1 MVPNRA
7 LRRYDRRANMVGPLS
22 DVSRDNSAS
31 GGAGDDWARAVLDSI
46 GDGLI
51 TIDANWRITCLNAR
65 GAELLAPSLPAGVPW
80 RGLDI
85 WQALPGLAESP
96 FGAALR
102 EAMASGTARE
112 VEDWYEPLRSWFE
125 VRYRPFAGGL
135 AAHFVDIGPRR
146 RMEAALRDSEA
157 RLAARVAELE
167 TLYAEA
173 PLGLAMLDCAFRFV
187 RINPALAE
195 MNGHSVEAHLG
206 RSVWDMVPDVRA
218 SAEPLLH
225 RVLETGEALRNV
237 EISGETP
244 ARPGVVRQWC
254 EHFYPVRNE
263 IGAITG
269 IAIICEEIT
278 ERQAAQSALAASEAL
293 FRATFENAA
302 VGFAQLTPDG
312 RWLRMNQA
320 LAAIVGHPRQQILDR
335 RIQDITHPDELA
347 RDLTL
352 IRAMMAGE
360 TETGRLE
367 KRYRR
372 ADGAVVD
379 VDVGVG
385 CVRGDDGRIDYFIAT
400 VQDMTERKRAEAA
413 LAASEQRFRA
423 LADNISQLAW
433 IADSNWEIFWYNQRW
448 YDYTGTDLE
457 AVMGWGWRAVHHPD
471 HVDRVVESVQRA
483 HASGEP
489 WEDTFPLRGVDGSYR
504 WFLSRAQPIRDAD
517 GSIALWFGT
526 NTDIT
531 EQMEREAQVRL
542 LMREV
547 NHRSKN
553 MLAVVHAVARQTLAS
568 GPEDFVDRF
577 SERIRALAAAHDL
590 LVDNDWRGV
599 DLGALVFSQLAHFG
613 DLVGS
618 RIRIEGPPVRL
629 NSAAAQSI
637 GMAIHE
643 LATNAG
649 KYGALQGGEGEVR
662 IEWRWDAERLAM
674 LWQERGGPPVHEPSR
689 LGFGS
694 RVIGRM
700 TRLSLGAEVAV
711 DYDPAGLAWRMSA
724 PASRI
729 ADTADV

>member
-1 MVPNRA
+1 
-7 LRRYDRRANMVGPLS
+7 MVGPLT
-22 DVSRDNSAS
+22 DAS
-31 GGAGDDWARAVLDSI
+31 QSLAADSWARAVIDCI
-46 GDGLI
+46 GDGFM
-51 TIDANWRITCLNAR
+51 TIDDRWRITCLNAR
-65 GAELLAPSLPAGVPW
+65 GAELLAPVLPAGVPPL
-80 RGLDI
+80 GLDV
-85 WQALPGLAESP
+85 WQALPGLDASP

-102 EAMASGTARE
+102 EAMAGGSARE
-112 VEDWYEPLRSWFE
+112 VEAWFEPLQSWFA

-135 AAHFVDIGPRR
+135 AAHFVDVGPRR

-167 TLYAEA
+167 TIYAEA
-173 PLGLAMLDCAFRFV
+173 PLGLALLDREFRFV

-195 MNGHSVEAHLG
+195 INGHSIEDHLG
-206 RSVWDMVPDVRA
+206 RSVWDLVPDVRA
-218 SAEPLLH
+218 SAEPLL
-225 RVLETGEALRNV
+225 RQVLATGEALRNV
-237 EISGETP
+237 ELSGETP
-244 ARPGVVRQWC
+244 AQPGVTRHWS
-254 EHFYPVRNE
+254 EHFYPVRDAA
-263 IGAITG
+263 GAITG

-278 ERQAAQSALAASEAL
+278 ERQATQTTLAANEAL

-320 LAAIVGHPRQQILDR
+320 LAEIVGHSRERILDR

-347 RDLTL
+347 RDLTQ
-352 IRAMMAGE
+352 IRAMMAGD
-360 TETGRLE
+360 TETARLE

-372 ADGAVVD
+372 ADGAIVD

-385 CVRGDDGRIDYFIAT
+385 CVRSDDGRIEYFIAT

-448 YDYTGTDLE
+448 YDFTGTELE
-457 AVMGWGWRAVHHPD
+457 AMKGWGWRAVHHPD
-471 HVDRVVESVQRA
+471 HVDRVVAGVERA
-483 HASGEP
+483 HASGDP

-517 GSIALWFGT
+517 GKIALWFGT

-531 EQMEREAQVRL
+531 EQMQREAQVRL

-599 DLGALVFSQLAHFG
+599 DLGDLVFSQLAHFG
-613 DLVGS
+613 DLVGT
-618 RIRIEGPPVRL
+618 RILIDGPPVRL
-629 NSAAAQSI
+629 SAAAAQSL

-649 KYGALQGGEGEVR
+649 KFGALQGGQGQVV
-662 IEWRWDAERLAM
+662 IEWRWDAERLSM
-674 LWQERGGPPVHEPSR
+674 LWQEHGGPPVREPSR

-700 TRLSLGAEVAV
+700 TRLSLGAEVAI
-711 DYDPAGLAWRMSA
+711 DYDPGGLAWRLSA
-724 PASRI
+724 PAARV
-729 ADTADV
+729 ADTADA